1 MLGSNPSTWAVI
13 FVKDVPSMVVMM
25 VWSEG
30 NASEVEH
37 LNPYSLM
44 AFVLPEIFPFSVAEV
59 LAMLVAPLFDSM
71 GANNSSVGFSSEQ
84 LNAKTAMII
93 AEQME

>member
-1 MLGSNPSTWAVI
+1 
-13 FVKDVPSMVVMM
+13 
-25 VWSEG
+25 
-30 NASEVEH
+30 
-37 LNPYSLM
+37 M
-44 AFVLPEIFPFSVAEV
+44 AFVLPEIFPFRVTEV